1 MLMSTLSRAVVRI
14 LVSVL
19 AAAGFAQ
26 VTPDKPAAGVHI
38 SGRVVDA
45 KGRPLGHLLLHLAPL
60 DPSDT
65 TAPILVQTRYDGL
78 VSLSGVLPKKYRFVN
93 PYSAF
98 EIIPAAVD
106 VGAKDDVEVGDII
119 IQPDVT
125 TDLRLEQIIVDS
137 LLIEKAS
144 PSSHGLGAIPFPLA
158 NGHEAADR
166 QPGSNSSDCNPFLGL
181 GRYQTVE
188 AFVGGKVKAIR
199 VVRFSG
205 PSETKPAEIQSR
217 VMEVWS
223 GVFTYP
229 SCYQAWSELTIWNL
243 EASIEYE
250 DGKRSL
256 IVMDGSVHV
265 AVQDRTGRFWFM
277 RLWPSA

>member
-1 MLMSTLSRAVVRI
+1 VITFSRAVIRI

-19 AAAGFAQ
+19 PAAGFAQ
-26 VTPDKPAAGVHI
+26 VAPDKPATGVHI
-38 SGRVVDA
+38 SGRVVDG

-78 VSLSGVLPKKYRFVN
+78 VSLSGVPPKKYKFVN
-93 PYSAF
+93 PYGAF
-98 EIIPAAVD
+98 KILPVAVD

-119 IQPDVT
+119 VQPDVT
-125 TDLRLEQIIVDS
+125 SDLKLEQIIVEHYVIERTSASS
-137 LLIEKAS
+137 LDM
-144 PSSHGLGAIPFPLA
+144 GTIPFPA
-158 NGHEAADR
+158 ASEHEAAD
-166 QPGSNSSDCNPFLGL
+166 QQLGPDSPGCNPFLGL

-199 VVRFSG
+199 VVRFRG
-205 PSETKPAEIQSR
+205 PGETKPAEIQSR

-223 GVFTYP
+223 GVFIYP
-229 SCYQAWSELTIWNL
+229 SCFQAWSELTIWNL
-243 EASIEYE
+243 EAYIEYE
-250 DGKRSL
+250 DGKRGL

-265 AVQDRTGRFWFM
+265 AVQDRKGQFWFM
-277 RLWPSA
+277 RLWPSG